1 MTTTQ
6 LWGYVLFLR
15 MFCIKHNFGMKKGR
29 STRKTDR
36 SRAGKAPG
44 RPVYTPWAGRT
55 RPLWPPLWLQKFREP
70 LRRFAYLCFIKS
82 VLWKGS
88 EKEKENSRERK
99 KEKKVCEEKNKWRD
113 SMVREVQR
121 DITLLFENN
130 ILNSNHVQSDNEDD
144 ACALKS
150 IFLYAFAHV
159 HHSKSS
165 YPWTPYIME
174 KLSWSLARKVSNH

>member
-1 MTTTQ
+1 MK
-6 LWGYVLFLR
+6 R
-15 MFCIKHNFGMKKGR
+15 FG
-29 STRKTDR
+29 
-36 SRAGKAPG
+36 
-44 RPVYTPWAGRT
+44 
-55 RPLWPPLWLQKFREP
+55 E
-70 LRRFAYLCFIKS
+70 
-82 VLWKGS
+82 
-88 EKEKENSRERK
+88 EKENSGERK
-99 KEKKVCEEKNKWRD
+99 KGKKMYEKKKNKWRD

-174 KLSWSLARKVSNH
+174 KLSWSLARKVSTH

>member
-1 MTTTQ
+1 MSYEKVQ
-6 LWGYVLFLR
+6 KREG
-15 MFCIKHNFGMKKGR
+15 KFG
-29 STRKTDR
+29 
-36 SRAGKAPG
+36 
-44 RPVYTPWAGRT
+44 
-55 RPLWPPLWLQKFREP
+55 
-70 LRRFAYLCFIKS
+70 
-82 VLWKGS
+82 
-88 EKEKENSRERK
+88 RK
-99 KEKKVCEEKNKWRD
+99 KEKKKIRREEKNKGRD

-165 YPWTPYIME
+165 YP
-174 KLSWSLARKVSNH
+174 

>member
-1 MTTTQ
+1 
-6 LWGYVLFLR
+6 
-15 MFCIKHNFGMKKGR
+15 MFYRKCPMKRVGTER
-29 STRKTDR
+29 
-36 SRAGKAPG
+36 
-44 RPVYTPWAGRT
+44 
-55 RPLWPPLWLQKFREP
+55 
-70 LRRFAYLCFIKS
+70 
-82 VLWKGS
+82 
-88 EKEKENSRERK
+88 ENSGERK
-99 KEKKVCEEKNKWRD
+99 KRKKRKRKEKKCMRREGKNKGRD

-165 YPWTPYIME
+165 YP
-174 KLSWSLARKVSNH
+174 